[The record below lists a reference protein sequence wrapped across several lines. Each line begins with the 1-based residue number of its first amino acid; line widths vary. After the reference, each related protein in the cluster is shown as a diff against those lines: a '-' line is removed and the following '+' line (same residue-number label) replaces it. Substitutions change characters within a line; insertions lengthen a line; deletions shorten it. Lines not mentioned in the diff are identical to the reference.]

1 MARLAKRLEDYGDKP
16 KLNEN
21 EKRKISFFVQGI
33 IALIIILLFLGFIL
47 IPDLFR
53 TLMQWLG

>member
-1 MARLAKRLEDYGDKP
+1 MEKQKNTV
-16 KLNEN
+16 LNEN